1 MRSWSRDYLNF
12 VKPLQSPQPELL
24 LGQSILF
31 QLVKLF
37 FFFEAEHP
45 FNNKPKV
52 KTDPA
57 VPSAQLLGLGSKRY
71 PSNVPRMLNKD
82 VTRSMQSLSSSLP
95 KSSKRKKG
103 SPGRVVYSG
112 GSRGGPPS
120 FLDQT
125 VTRRNEKKFFGDRSS
140 PLISGSR
147 WPPPLHLSE
156 GLDPPLVWAAKLLS

>member
-125 VTRRNEKKFFGDRSS
+125 VARRNEKKFFGDRSS

-147 WPPPLHLSE
+147 WPPPPSLIWRS
-156 GLDPPLVWAAKLLS
+156 GSATGVGC